1 MVGPM
6 EEKDQYQYLG
16 NCPPPPSFNPTTVNW
31 KQFRINVG
39 LDEGYVASI
48 KTDTEKERQ
57 GWYG

>member
-1 MVGPM
+1 M

-16 NCPPPPSFNPTTVNW
+16 NCPPTPSFNPTTVNW
-31 KQFRINVG
+31 KQFRVNVG

>member
-6 EEKDQYQYLG
+6 EEKDQYHYLG